1 MSISVEDDFMHWIM
15 LGYCHNFT
23 SVIYIY
29 SPHPFYNFEVSE
41 TIESLESTLRRNDAF
56 MIIGN
61 FFYFFFVPVYYKSGL
76 LIILLLSTCPP
87 IWNMYI
93 CTYEQ
98 TVALWFEAN
107 KNPDYMH
114 AYKVTV
120 YST

>member
-1 MSISVEDDFMHWIM
+1 MHWIM

-56 MIIGN
+56 MIIEKKLFV
-61 FFYFFFVPVYYKSGL
+61 FFTPVYDKSGL
-76 LIILLLSTCPP
+76 LIILLLSTCPFICPP

-98 TVALWFEAN
+98 TVALWFEEN

-114 AYKVTV
+114 IFGICPNIL
-120 YST
+120 